1 MNIVCAESV
10 LAAEAA
16 FKSIGNCI
24 ILPDNK
30 IDRSSLID
38 ADALIIRSKT
48 KVDNRLLQDSNVRF
62 VGSATAG
69 KDHLDIRWLEENN
82 IIWSVASGCN
92 ANSVSEYVITSLL
105 HLAKKNNFKLK
116 NKTIGIIGC
125 GNVGRAVIK
134 KSHVLGMKVLQNDP
148 IRATEE
154 IDFPHI
160 PLPSMLPECDI
171 VTIHTPLTKEV
182 AWPTE
187 NLANYEFFENLKPG
201 AIFINT
207 SRGEVCDYNVWLQS
221 QYQRHLSGSII
232 DVWESEPNL
241 NADHI
246 KASSISTAHIAGH
259 SAEGKLNGGSDDG
272 VSYTGQTAR
281 LVLQQKL
288 TDFMV
293 DIVEQEGESTAIY
306 EGMRFYMTGE
316 GADFTDHGFTTK
328 GGDPV
333 IPGPTYGDIS
343 SGKNL
348 NGKIAGGS
356 LAGTGETGKVIDID
370 GDGEGDFFGWKT
382 GLDVNPRPIDLVDLW
397 MKQFAAE
404 AADGVDPTITI
415 ADGSEVNIATPMIS
429 KEGVHYRQLIQKFLS
444 VAVNF
449 SQGTNDYLLT
459 DFGSVLGPYKDK
471 NYSTAAHKF
480 DEGFGYY
487 GASRDINDYTDDEAA
502 GKGGRAEYS
511 NGYYDSNGDGLI
523 DLRSEFVF
531 GHAQNC
537 AKRDRLKDAEGNPYT
552 DFSKEAMDAFMIGRR
567 ILQNAE
573 EAGELT
579 EAANEALQAQI
590 KIAAVAWEK
599 CIAATV
605 VHYINDVT
613 IDMGGFTNG
622 AFADRSN
629 FVNLAKH
636 WGEMKGF
643 ALALQFSPFSPFRD
657 GSVAGT
663 DLDDLKTVLTLMGDA
678 PVLADGSQNGVVPFG
693 PASSAIAN
701 YREDL
706 LQARDILQAA
716 YEFDPT
722 VVANW

>member
-1 MNIVCAESV
+1 MIGAALGTLDYEKTKGTDVTFLNRKLLVAIAALFMLTG
-10 LAAEAA
+10 LAACSSDDDYTPPPPVVDDTPTDTDGDGVADDDDA
-16 FKSIGNCI
+16 FPEDPNES
-24 ILPDNK
+24 
-30 IDRSSLID
+30 
-38 ADALIIRSKT
+38 
-48 KVDNRLLQDSNVRF
+48 QDSDGDG
-62 VGSATAG
+62 VGDNGDNCPENENAAQEDSDVNGAG
-69 KDHLDIRWLEENN
+69 DACD
-82 IIWSVASGCN
+82 A
-92 ANSVSEYVITSLL
+92 
-105 HLAKKNNFKLK
+105 
-116 NKTIGIIGC
+116 
-125 GNVGRAVIK
+125 
-134 KSHVLGMKVLQNDP
+134 M
-148 IRATEE
+148 
-154 IDFPHI
+154 
-160 PLPSMLPECDI
+160 PL
-171 VTIHTPLTKEV
+171 V
-182 AWPTE
+182 
-187 NLANYEFFENLKPG
+187 Y
-201 AIFINT
+201 
-207 SRGEVCDYNVWLQS
+207 
-221 QYQRHLSGSII
+221 
-232 DVWESEPNL
+232 
-241 NADHI
+241 
-246 KASSISTAHIAGH
+246 

-356 LAGTGETGKVIDID
+356 LAGTGETGKLIND
-370 GDGEGDFFGWKT
+370 EFFGWKT

-404 AADGVDPTITI
+404 ASDGVDPTITI

-471 NYSTAAHKF
+471 AYSTAAHKF

-502 GKGGRAEYS
+502 GKGGRAEYG

-599 CIAATV
+599 CIAATA

-643 ALALQFSPFSPFRD
+643 ALGLQFSALSPFRD
-657 GSVAGT
+657 GSTGKSVT
-663 DLDDLKTVLTLMGDA
+663 DLKTVLDLMGDA
-678 PVLADGSQNGVVPFG
+678 PMMPDGSQNGQPTTA
-693 PASSAIAN
+693 ASADAAVAGYLDDLQDARTILAEAYGFNPDAVAI
-701 YREDL
+701 
-706 LQARDILQAA
+706 
-716 YEFDPT
+716 
-722 VVANW
+722 W

>member
-1 MNIVCAESV
+1 MIGAALGTLDYEKTKGTDVTFLYRKLLVAIAALFIFTG
-10 LAAEAA
+10 LAA
-16 FKSIGNCI
+16 C
-24 ILPDNK
+24 
-30 IDRSSLID
+30 SSD
-38 ADALIIRSKT
+38 DDYT
-48 KVDNRLLQDSNVRF
+48 PPPPVVDNTPPDTDGDGVADDDDAFPEDPNESQDSDGDG
-62 VGSATAG
+62 VGDNGDNCPENENAG
-69 KDHLDIRWLEENN
+69 QEDSDVNG
-82 IIWSVASGCN
+82 AGDACD
-92 ANSVSEYVITSLL
+92 A
-105 HLAKKNNFKLK
+105 
-116 NKTIGIIGC
+116 
-125 GNVGRAVIK
+125 
-134 KSHVLGMKVLQNDP
+134 M
-148 IRATEE
+148 
-154 IDFPHI
+154 
-160 PLPSMLPECDI
+160 PL
-171 VTIHTPLTKEV
+171 V
-182 AWPTE
+182 
-187 NLANYEFFENLKPG
+187 Y
-201 AIFINT
+201 
-207 SRGEVCDYNVWLQS
+207 
-221 QYQRHLSGSII
+221 
-232 DVWESEPNL
+232 
-241 NADHI
+241 
-246 KASSISTAHIAGH
+246 

-471 NYSTAAHKF
+471 AYSTAAHKF

-537 AKRDRLKDAEGNPYT
+537 AKRDRLKDPEGNPYT

-599 CIAATV
+599 CIAATA

-643 ALALQFSPFSPFRD
+643 ALGLQFSALSPFRD
-657 GSVAGT
+657 GSTGKSVT
-663 DLDDLKTVLTLMGDA
+663 DLKTVLDLMGDA
-678 PVLADGSQNGVVPFG
+678 PMMPDGSQNGQPTTA
-693 PASSAIAN
+693 ASADAAVAGYLDDLQDARTILAEAYGFNPDAVAI
-701 YREDL
+701 
-706 LQARDILQAA
+706 
-716 YEFDPT
+716 
-722 VVANW
+722 W

>member
-1 MNIVCAESV
+1 MIGAALGTLDYEKTKGTDVTFLNRKLLVAIAALFMLTG
-10 LAAEAA
+10 LAACSSDDDYTPPPPVVDDTPTDTDGDGVADDDDA
-16 FKSIGNCI
+16 FPEDPNES
-24 ILPDNK
+24 
-30 IDRSSLID
+30 
-38 ADALIIRSKT
+38 
-48 KVDNRLLQDSNVRF
+48 QDSDGDG
-62 VGSATAG
+62 VGDNGDNCPENENAG
-69 KDHLDIRWLEENN
+69 QEDSDVNG
-82 IIWSVASGCN
+82 AGDACD
-92 ANSVSEYVITSLL
+92 A
-105 HLAKKNNFKLK
+105 
-116 NKTIGIIGC
+116 
-125 GNVGRAVIK
+125 
-134 KSHVLGMKVLQNDP
+134 M
-148 IRATEE
+148 
-154 IDFPHI
+154 
-160 PLPSMLPECDI
+160 PL
-171 VTIHTPLTKEV
+171 V
-182 AWPTE
+182 
-187 NLANYEFFENLKPG
+187 Y
-201 AIFINT
+201 
-207 SRGEVCDYNVWLQS
+207 
-221 QYQRHLSGSII
+221 
-232 DVWESEPNL
+232 
-241 NADHI
+241 
-246 KASSISTAHIAGH
+246 

-356 LAGTGETGKVIDID
+356 LAGTGETGKLIND
-370 GDGEGDFFGWKT
+370 EFFGWKT

-404 AADGVDPTITI
+404 ASDGVDPTITI

-471 NYSTAAHKF
+471 AYSTAAHKF

-502 GKGGRAEYS
+502 GKGGRAEYG

-599 CIAATV
+599 CIAATA

-643 ALALQFSPFSPFRD
+643 ALGLQFSALSPFRD
-657 GSVAGT
+657 GSTGKSVT
-663 DLDDLKTVLTLMGDA
+663 DLKTVLDLMGDA
-678 PVLADGSQNGVVPFG
+678 PMMPDGSQNGQPTTA
-693 PASSAIAN
+693 ASADAAVAGYLDDLQDARTILAEAYGFNPDAVAI
-701 YREDL
+701 
-706 LQARDILQAA
+706 
-716 YEFDPT
+716 
-722 VVANW
+722 W